1 MFQGHPTVPKLQL
14 TSRPPGL
21 TSRYK
26 HTPCSF
32 PQSDLHSSDRTGTE
46 LTYMLAR
53 DAAASLPRPTPVRP
67 VRPAPPPEL
76 GVAAPGRLSAFAPA
90 RQPPIRVQPGG
101 LAGPAPESEPDL
113 TAPPASGRRRPGRAS
128 EGLRG
133 CEGAAIEGWLAGLGL
148 ERYAKLLLQAG
159 WDSVEVT
166 CVCHISVGMHC

>member
-1 MFQGHPTVPKLQL
+1 
-14 TSRPPGL
+14 
-21 TSRYK
+21 
-26 HTPCSF
+26 
-32 PQSDLHSSDRTGTE
+32 
-46 LTYMLAR
+46 MLAR

-101 LAGPAPESEPDL
+101 LPGPAPESDQDL
-113 TAPPASGRRRPGRAS
+113 TAPPASGRRRPAPAS

-148 ERYAKLLLQAG
+148 ERYAELLLRAG

-166 CVCHISVGMHC
+166 CACHISVSAHCMVACLGVHLRFGKRPGQLPATDSKSNQIKSVSNVVECLFYICIHCGT